1 MKKRKT
7 ARTAD
12 WMKTIRWL
20 AIFGLAF
27 SAPQAVFKLSAK
39 VLRPVIEVADDVV
52 NALEEMGND

>member
-1 MKKRKT
+1 MKT
-7 ARTAD
+7 ARSAD

-27 SAPQAVFKLSAK
+27 SAPQFVFKLSAK
-39 VLRPVIEVADDVV
+39 ALRPMVEAADEVV